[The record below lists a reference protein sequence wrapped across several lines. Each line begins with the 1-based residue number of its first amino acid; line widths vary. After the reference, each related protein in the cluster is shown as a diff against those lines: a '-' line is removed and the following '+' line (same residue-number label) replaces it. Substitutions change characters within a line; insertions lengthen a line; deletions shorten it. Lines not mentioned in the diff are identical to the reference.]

1 MRAKETGFRSAR
13 VALRHDL
20 RRVWPQAFSKP
31 RAVPLMSITGRAVAG
46 ILGGR
51 HRPAAVAGQVDGKQS
66 PARAK
71 PRRTMLS
78 IGTAYRET
86 FVPCAR

>member
-1 MRAKETGFRSAR
+1 
-13 VALRHDL
+13 
-20 RRVWPQAFSKP
+20 
-31 RAVPLMSITGRAVAG
+31 MSITGRAVAG

-51 HRPAAVAGQVDGKQS
+51 HRPVAVASQVDGKQS
-66 PARAK
+66 PAPAK